1 MDRDIA
7 AEARSWRETTVRSE
21 RSLELSS
28 ALKDLGD
35 EDRLVEAY
43 QAWWVEYTA
52 KIRSSPTVNS
62 WEGISQRDARAA
74 GASADSLVVELLS
87 NL

>member
-7 AEARSWRETTVRSE
+7 AEARSWRGTTVRSE
-21 RSLELSS
+21 RSLELSA
-28 ALKDLGD
+28 ALKAVSD

-43 QAWWVEYTA
+43 EAWWAEYSS

-62 WEGISQRDARAA
+62 WDGISQRDARAA

-87 NL
+87 AV